1 MPADDLTLALRI
13 RADVQ
18 QALAGMRN
26 MDRSLGNIDRRGKR
40 ADRTMRSMLRTVFR
54 LGAAYLSLR
63 AGLGVVR
70 SIVGATGEQA
80 AALAQVERGL
90 RNLDRQTTLTSAS
103 LQKQAADIQSL
114 TTVGDELILRYQSI
128 LLTFRQIDESNFN
141 RTIVAAL
148 DLSTALDTTAK
159 EAALQLGKALEDP
172 TRGLTALRRS
182 GTVFSEEQ
190 ETVIKRLV
198 ETNRL
203 AEAQSLILAEVE
215 RQYGGSA
222 AAARS
227 GFGAVGGAAQ
237 ALNNTIGDLLENVDG
252 AEDLRVEIEGLNTAF
267 KDPGAQ
273 AAVRGFVDAFVSG
286 LAAIASGA
294 ADVVAG
300 LGDIYAALSPDAETP
315 GQRVRAFAT
324 GEGAL
329 TLEDLRR
336 DQRLRKA
343 AEGQLAR
350 LRETI
355 AQQEAEIAAN
365 EAAIASPV
373 ADQRRQQA
381 DNANANRQAA
391 EAADL
396 GIGRQLRPEDPTI
409 ADQERAELER
419 TRGVLAQRLQSAERL
434 ARVLSLV
441 DAGNVPSGFTQP
453 GRLPAR
459 FLRPSGPAGPSEEEV
474 KAAEAAAREIEAIT
488 AASQDRLADLTLS
501 RIERIDREEALALD
515 RLRELG
521 KTKGVDAAATE
532 AASLA
537 TQQAYAAE
545 RHQVRVEGLAR
556 EHDAL
561 VASLEAGVEA
571 REQAAQREAEAA
583 ADALAEIERRE
594 VDLGIVGE
602 YQAAITAANRWRDA
616 TLADLDETGEGYE
629 ELRKRVEAV
638 HARMTEAALEAA
650 RQQREAGGTLYE
662 GFGAGLRD
670 YEEQVGSVFDRGR
683 RAAESAFRGMEDALV
698 EFVRSGTLDFSS
710 LADSIISD
718 LARIAIQQAITL
730 PLANALFGAFAG
742 PPVSPAGGVAP
753 AVPPGVSL
761 FGGVAHEGGIAGRPG
776 GVRRLVPP
784 AVFAGAGRFHAGG
797 IAGALRPDEVPV
809 IARRGEGIFTPE
821 QMQAL
826 GGPPHI
832 EINFENRGTPQ
843 REVRREVRFDPGRMV
858 VAIFTDD
865 WQKRGPIRRT
875 IESGAPGGGAA

>member
-355 AQQEAEIAAN
+355 AQQD
-365 EAAIASPV
+365 AAIAERD
-373 ADQRRQQA
+373 AALFRLENGIA
-381 DNANANRQAA
+381 AANRA
-391 EAADL
+391 AADSTSL
-396 GIGRQLRPEDPTI
+396 GIEELLRGERPAQNAES
-409 ADQERAELER
+409 ERAELNQLQAGLR
-419 TRGVLAQRLQSAERL
+419 RQREAEQRL

-501 RIERIDREEALALD
+501 RIELIDREEALALD

-521 KTKGVDAAATE
+521 KTRGVDAAATE

-545 RHQVRVEGLAR
+545 RHRVRVEGLAR
-556 EHDAL
+556 DHDAL

-698 EFVRSGTLDFSS
+698 EFVRSGKLDFSS

-843 REVRREVRFDPGRMV
+843 REAGRQVRLDPRGLV
-858 VAIFTDD
+858 VDIVTDD
-865 WQKRGPIRRT
+865 LARGGPIRQTLTREGLAGGRT
-875 IESGAPGGGAA
+875 

>member
-40 ADRTMRSMLRTVFR
+40 ADRTMRSMVRTALR
-54 LGAAYLSLR
+54 LGAAYLGFR

-182 GTVFSEEQ
+182 GTVFSEAQ

-227 GFGAVGGAAQ
+227 GYGAIGGAAQ

-300 LGDIYAALSPDAETP
+300 LGDIYAALSPDAETR
-315 GQRVRAFAT
+315 GERVRAFAET
-324 GEGAL
+324 GKGL
-329 TLEDLRR
+329 TLEEVRRNRNLREI
-336 DQRLRKA
+336 

-350 LRETI
+350 LREAI

-434 ARVLSLV
+434 ARLLSLV

-459 FLRPSGPAGPSEEEV
+459 FLRPSGPAGPSDEEV
-474 KAAEAAAREIEAIT
+474 KAAKAAAREIEASR
-488 AASQDRLADLTLS
+488 AASEDRVAGLVLNRIEQINRAERLAV
-501 RIERIDREEALALD
+501 EE
-515 RLRELG
+515 LRELG
-521 KTKGVDAAATE
+521 TTKGVDAALVEDAILARQRE
-532 AASLA
+532 A
-537 TQQAYAAE
+537 AAE
-545 RHQVRVEGLAR
+545 RHRARDDELDRLQQQLEDSFKAVEEKR
-556 EHDAL
+556 
-561 VASLEAGVEA
+561 
-571 REQAAQREAEAA
+571 QEAA
-583 ADALAEIERRE
+583 RRHADALAEIERRE

-698 EFVRSGTLDFSS
+698 EFVRSGKLDFSS

-843 REVRREVRFDPGRMV
+843 REAGRQVRLDPRGLV
-858 VAIFTDD
+858 VDIVTDD
-865 WQKRGPIRRT
+865 LARGGPIRQTLTREGLAGGRT
-875 IESGAPGGGAA
+875 